1 MKAQA
6 SPLTLMLKL
15 KRPREAK
22 KRRKKVK
29 KVKRRR
35 TRVKLLTQETAVSAI
50 STLGSRH

>member
-15 KRPREAK
+15 KRPRETK

-35 TRVKLLTQETAVSAI
+35 TRVKLLTQETAVSAK
-50 STLGSRH
+50 STLGNRH